1 MSYAIYPG
9 VNFKAVT
16 PSDTEKLKPFTGS
29 EIKRCQFIIV
39 GVAGN
44 VAIANEDG
52 TTVTLVGLQAGGQYA
67 VSTDQILST
76 GTTAT
81 NIVAAFDSTSQF
93 PRIVDSTQ

>member
-9 VNFKAVT
+9 VNFKAIT
-16 PSDTEKLKPFTGS
+16 PSDTDKFTPFANG
-29 EIKRCQFIIV
+29 EIRRCQFIII

-44 VAIANEDG
+44 VAVANEDG
-52 TTVTLVGLQAGGQYA
+52 TTTTITGLQAGGQYA
-67 VSTDQILST
+67 ISTDQILST

-81 NIVAAFDSTSQF
+81 GIIAAFDSTSQF